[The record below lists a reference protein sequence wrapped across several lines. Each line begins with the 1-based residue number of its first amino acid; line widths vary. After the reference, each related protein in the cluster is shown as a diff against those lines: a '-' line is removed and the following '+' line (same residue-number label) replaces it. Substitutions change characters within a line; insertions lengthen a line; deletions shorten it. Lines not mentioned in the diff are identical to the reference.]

1 MGSVAVVTPYKRRN
15 FGGPRPVGKRLQF
28 VMNPAV
34 SINAR
39 RGAPLAT
46 RGFRARYGNRGELKM
61 YQTASVLSSV
71 ASTGQVVNNLFLP
84 TLGSD
89 YTNRIG
95 RKVRIRSIGIRAF
108 STLYA
113 AQQNAADLGANAN
126 VFARSQHQRV
136 MLVYD
141 TQPNG
146 VGANTTDILDS
157 AAVISMNNLANRDR
171 FRVLMDKVFT
181 FDPYHVSTDD
191 TPVIQVHSEN
201 RTCVSWTFW
210 KKCNMETIFNG
221 ANGGNIGDVTT
232 GAFLLLMVSSE
243 TTLNFVGNAIR
254 YVIRF
259 RFEDM

>member
-39 RGAPLAT
+39 RGAPVAT

-61 YQTASVLSSV
+61 FQSAIVLSTV
-71 ASTGQVVNNLFLP
+71 PTLGQVLNNLFLP
-84 TLGSD
+84 ALGSD

-95 RKVRIRSIGIRAF
+95 RKVRVRSIGIRAF

-113 AQQNAADLGANAN
+113 AQQSATDLGANAN

-146 VGANTTDILDS
+146 TGAATTDILDS
-157 AAVISMNNLANRDR
+157 AAVISMNNLSNRER

-181 FDPYHVSTDD
+181 FDPYHVSTDG
-191 TPVIQVHSEN
+191 TPVITVHSEN
-201 RTCVSWTFW
+201 RTCVSWTYW
-210 KKCNMETIFNG
+210 KKCNMEVVFNG
-221 ANGGNIGDVTT
+221 VNGGTIADVAT
-232 GAFLLLMVSSE
+232 GAFLLLIVSSE
-243 TTLNFVGNAIR
+243 TTTNFVGNALR